1 MRSALDLTAPP
12 ERTFVLVSEGGIQ
25 RAKVERRRLPESAKM
40 VLLLHRNMKTIKEKI
55 RSFFFEPKVPL
66 DDEPFLT
73 AEEIRQTK
81 ESEED
86 FANGNYEEL
95 KNIVW

>member
-1 MRSALDLTAPP
+1 
-12 ERTFVLVSEGGIQ
+12 
-25 RAKVERRRLPESAKM
+25 
-40 VLLLHRNMKTIKEKI
+40 MKTIKEKI
-55 RSFFFEPKVPL
+55 QRFFFEPKVPL

-95 KNIVW
+95 KNIVWW